1 VTFTLAAVQPR
12 AFSGVEEEKN
22 VDEALRWLER
32 AAEARAD
39 LVLFPEG
46 YPGPTSPANSYD
58 AMARLRAAARSL
70 RLHVVAG
77 GLAPVGDGTHH
88 VTNVLIDD
96 EGEVFGTYRRTT
108 PVGPYIYR
116 DIPAWNFD
124 YVASSDAPRV
134 FETRLGRI
142 GILTCSEVYVPELS
156 RTLALQGA
164 DLVVY
169 PAGGAINELL
179 PTWRTM
185 IWARAIENLVY
196 TAAVQNLYTPD
207 EEGVATVAS
216 PEAVVASSTHE
227 EMLVCTV
234 DTERLEFLRTR
245 DEHIEFPKPYRTIPG
260 VMRWRRPELYASLAA
275 DGQQVPASTVPP
287 TTTRS
292 ESDGACAGD

>member
-1 VTFTLAAVQPR
+1 MTFTLAAVQPR
-12 AFSGVEEEKN
+12 AFSGNEEEKN
-22 VDEALRWLER
+22 VDEALRWLQR
-32 AAEARAD
+32 AADAGAD

-46 YPGPTSPANSYD
+46 YPGPTNPANVYD
-58 AMARLRAAARSL
+58 AVERLRAAARSL
-70 RLHVVAG
+70 RLHVIAG
-77 GLAPVGDGTHH
+77 GLAPAGDGTHY

-96 EGEVFGTYRRTT
+96 EGEVTGTYRRTT

-124 YVASSDAPRV
+124 YVAAPEVPQV
-134 FETRLGRI
+134 FSTRLGRI

-164 DLVVY
+164 DLIVY

-196 TAAVQNLYTPD
+196 TAVVQNLYAPD
-207 EEGVATVAS
+207 EEGVATVAA
-216 PEAVVASSTHE
+216 PEAVVASSAGE
-227 EMLVCTV
+227 EMLVCSI
-234 DTERLEFLRTR
+234 DTERLEFLRAR

-260 VMRWRRPELYASLAA
+260 VLRWRRPELYASLSETTAA
-275 DGQQVPASTVPP
+275 RAGQ
-287 TTTRS
+287 
-292 ESDGACAGD
+292 

>member
-22 VDEALRWLER
+22 IDEAVRWLER
-32 AAEARAD
+32 AGRAGAD

-46 YPGPTSPANSYD
+46 YPGPTNPANSYD

-77 GLAPVGDGTHH
+77 GLASAGDGTHY

-96 EGEVFGTYRRTT
+96 EGELFGTYRRTT

-124 YVASSDAPRV
+124 YVASSDAPQV

-164 DLVVY
+164 DLIVY

-196 TAAVQNLYTPD
+196 TAAVQNLYAPD

-216 PEAVVASSTHE
+216 PEAVVASSTRE
-227 EMLVCTV
+227 EMLLCTV

-260 VMRWRRPELYASLAA
+260 VMRWRRPELYASLATKA
-275 DGQQVPASTVPP
+275 AALAGEAALP
-287 TTTRS
+287 TTAPTH
-292 ESDGACAGD
+292 SDAARPGD